1 MDLKKFMRWNP
12 NRVRWLTRLYNGI
25 LGRNSIRKGKNS
37 LSVGAAMVKRVKIRI
52 SGRGNTIVVS
62 DWSALL
68 HCTIQIKGDNNRIEI
83 GPDCVLRQVE
93 LVIEDD
99 GNTISVG
106 QGGRLYGPTQLAAIE
121 GTKIIIGEDCLCS
134 SGVKIRTGDSH
145 SIVDAGGSR
154 INPSEDVV
162 IGEHVWLGTD
172 AICLKG
178 TRIPGH
184 CIVGA
189 RALVNRAF
197 SESHCILAGVP
208 AKIVKTGVDY
218 LCKRL

>member
-1 MDLKKFMRWNP
+1 MDLKKYLSRNP
-12 NRVRWLTRLYNGI
+12 KGLKWLVHLYNRTAGF
-25 LGRNSIRKGKNS
+25 NSIRRGKNRIC
-37 LSVGAAMVKRVKIRI
+37 VGASLLKRTKIRI
-52 SGRGNTIVVS
+52 SGEGNTVVFS
-62 DWSALL
+62 DWSALF
-68 HCTIQIKGDNNRIEI
+68 HCAIQITGNYNRIEI

-99 GNTISVG
+99 GNVISVG
-106 QGGRLYGPTQLAAIE
+106 KGGRLYGPTQLAAIE
-121 GTKIIIGEDCLCS
+121 GTKIFVGEDCLFS

-145 SIVDAGGSR
+145 SIVNMDGNR

-172 AICLKG
+172 VLCLKG
-178 TRIPGH
+178 TRVPGH

-189 RALVNRAF
+189 RSLVNRAF
-197 SESHCILAGVP
+197 SEENCILAGVP
-208 AKIVKTGVDY
+208 ARIVKTEVDY